1 MDNTWFFISDTTVLR
16 QIKFQC
22 NSGDVSVPYILIYE
36 RRNNLLMPLSS
47 LLNDTAGIL
56 SSDSTPDIMMWQSII
71 KELEKQ
77 KTKIAIAQEQDITI
91 SDVKSPVKRKSKF
104 TSRKFTRENGKNR
117 KRFMCHNLNDDKR
130 EQLKE
135 NEKIRKKQMRDNLDD
150 NKKGELKKV
159 DNKRKKEKRDNLDT
173 NKKEFLKD
181 YEKKEKRKIRD
192 NLEDDKREQIK
203 ESDKIRKKQM
213 CDNLDDNKKGELKNI
228 DNKRKKENR
237 DNLDILEKKLLK
249 NYEKK
254 ERENCAIILMARKE
268 NR

>member
-22 NSGDVSVPYILIYE
+22 NSRDVSLPYILIYE
-36 RRNNLLMPLSS
+36 RRNNLLMPLPS

-56 SSDSTPDIMMWQSII
+56 SSDSTPDMMMWQSVI

-91 SDVKSPVKRKSKF
+91 NDVKSPVKRKSKF

-135 NEKIRKKQMRDNLDD
+135 NDKIRKKQMRDNLDD

-159 DNKRKKEKRDNLDT
+159 DNKRKKEKCDNLDT

-213 CDNLDDNKKGELKNI
+213 CDNLDDNKKGN
-228 DNKRKKENR
+228 
-237 DNLDILEKKLLK
+237 
-249 NYEKK
+249 
-254 ERENCAIILMARKE
+254 
-268 NR
+268 